1 MSLSAAGGAV
11 GGGQHRGR
19 GTLARGDNG
28 KKGFKQTAAVMVL
41 LCGAV

>member
-1 MSLSAAGGAV
+1 MAL
-11 GGGQHRGR
+11 GGGGGNTGGG
-19 GTLARGDNG
+19 GTMARGDNG